1 MAAGNLLCLPTAE
14 KSSNTQNVKDDRRTE
29 RKDEDEQYTPQ
40 HNTDEKFDQLRRG
53 KIRDGKRYI
62 GHGARQ
68 AVRYQ
73 DGKPCDD

>member
-1 MAAGNLLCLPTAE
+1 VN
-14 KSSNTQNVKDDRRTE
+14 DDKRTE
-29 RKDEDEQYTPQ
+29 RKDEDEKYTRIQ
-40 HNTDEKFDQLRRG
+40 NTDDKFDQLRRG

-62 GHGARQ
+62 GYGARQ